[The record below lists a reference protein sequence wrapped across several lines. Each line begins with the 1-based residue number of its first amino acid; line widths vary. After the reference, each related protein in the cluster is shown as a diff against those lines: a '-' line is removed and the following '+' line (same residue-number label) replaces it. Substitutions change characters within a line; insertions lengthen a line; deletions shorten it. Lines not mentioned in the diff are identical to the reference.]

1 MRGTIFILLIAM
13 TTLYSCKNKDRENYI
28 QEIDE
33 MSATLDSLKIIA
45 YNTTGQSIQPISQS
59 VHQTVQQI
67 KQNYNAD
74 TIDLQTAKKIDAY
87 KEIES
92 AISINSGNLAKA
104 KQAIPEVQ
112 QKIEDLKHDI
122 ENGVNDRDKY
132 QEYIAFE
139 KSKIKDIENVL
150 SYYIKTKRSYQD
162 RYDSL
167 HPIMK
172 NMAATFFSASNE

>member
-1 MRGTIFILLIAM
+1 MKGTIFILLIA
-13 TTLYSCKNKDRENYI
+13 TITFFGCKNKDREKYI
-28 QEIDE
+28 KEIDT
-33 MSATLDSLKIIA
+33 MSATLDSLKTIA
-45 YNTTGQSIQPISQS
+45 YDTTGQNIQPISQS
-59 VHQTVQQI
+59 VHQTIQQI
-67 KQNYNAD
+67 KQKYSSD
-74 TIDLQTAKKIDAY
+74 TIDLKTAKKIDAY

-112 QKIEDLKHDI
+112 QKIDDLRHDI

-139 KSKIKDIENVL
+139 KSKINDIEDVL
-150 SYYIKTKRSYQD
+150 SYYIKTKKKYQD

-172 NMAATFFSASNE
+172 NLGDAFSSKSNE